1 MESKEEGQ
9 GVKGCK
15 RIIIII
21 RGGSLCQYVLVA
33 VLSCVES
40 STVAGLASCPLS
52 MIAHTVTTPSP
63 SPAVYN
69 IRSRPIVTPEEK
81 K

>member
-1 MESKEEGQ
+1 MY
-9 GVKGCK
+9 
-15 RIIIII
+15 
-21 RGGSLCQYVLVA
+21 LCVYIPVA

-40 STVAGLASCPLS
+40 STVAGLASCPLT

-69 IRSRPIVTPEEK
+69 VLSRPIMIPGGRKGEIGGRKEGRGEGGAEE
-81 K
+81 